1 MATPGTDPIEG
12 QYNKE
17 SAADVPTN
25 GHHVSNGM
33 GSGQQFQQPQQY
45 QQYPGYGQ
53 FIPFSNTQDPRG
65 GPHQAMISQ
74 VYQPTLGKIGNPGP
88 LGLIGFALT
97 TFVLGLYQCGAGLPN
112 SNPLGNVG
120 PDQAVFGVAV
130 FFGGMAQFVAGVMEF
145 VLGNTFGCTLHCSYG
160 AFWLAFAMFSVPT
173 LGIQAAY
180 NGDQRAF
187 SFAVGIFLI
196 IWCFLTIIFF
206 VAALKTNFTI
216 LMVLGLLALSFFFLS
231 IAQFVS
237 TEHTTAAVRLN
248 RAGGAFAVFCAMFAF
263 YAGAAGLMLKDTTF
277 VTFPLGEIP
286 YPSVKRE
293 RAAAAAKNGV

>member
-25 GHHVSNGM
+25 GHYVSNGM
-33 GSGQQFQQPQQY
+33 GSGQQFQPQQY

-53 FIPFSNTQDPRG
+53 FVPFSNTQDPRA

-293 RAAAAAKNGV
+293 RAAAAAKNV

>member
-1 MATPGTDPIEG
+1 MANAG
-12 QYNKE
+12 E
-17 SAADVPTN
+17 S
-25 GHHVSNGM
+25 
-33 GSGQQFQQPQQY
+33 
-45 QQYPGYGQ
+45 
-53 FIPFSNTQDPRG
+53 
-65 GPHQAMISQ
+65 
-74 VYQPTLGKIGNPGP
+74 
-88 LGLIGFALT
+88 
-97 TFVLGLYQCGAGLPN
+97 LPN
-112 SNPLGNVG
+112 SNPLGTVG

-237 TEHTTAAVRLN
+237 TEHFTAAVRLN

-293 RAAAAAKNGV
+293 KAARAQV

>member
-1 MATPGTDPIEG
+1 MSGPAVGADPAQG
-12 QYNKE
+12 YNKE
-17 SAADVPTN
+17 SEAPPPTN
-25 GHHVSNGM
+25 GHHAQNQGNPAGM
-33 GSGQQFQQPQQY
+33 S
-45 QQYPGYGQ
+45 QYPNYQ
-53 FIPFSNTQDPRG
+53 YIPFGNAQDPNFQGR
-65 GPHQAMISQ
+65 PHQAMVSQ

-112 SNPLGNVG
+112 SNPLGTVG

-160 AFWLAFAMFSVPT
+160 AFWLAFAMFLVPT

-216 LMVLGLLALSFFFLS
+216 LMVLGLLALAFFFLS

-237 TEHTTAAVRLN
+237 TEHLTAAIRLN

-293 RAAAAAKNGV
+293 KAARAQV

>member
-17 SAADVPTN
+17 TAADVPAPTN

-33 GSGQQFQQPQQY
+33 GSGQQFQQY

-53 FIPFSNTQDPRG
+53 YVPFSNTQNPQAG

-112 SNPLGNVG
+112 SNPLGTVG

-293 RAAAAAKNGV
+293 KAAAAAAKNV

>member
-1 MATPGTDPIEG
+1 MATPGTDPVEG

-17 SAADVPTN
+17 TAGNVPPTN
-25 GHHVSNGM
+25 GNTSNGM
-33 GSGQQFQQPQQY
+33 GTGQQFPQQF
-45 QQYPGYGQ
+45 QQYPGYQ
-53 FIPFSNTQDPRG
+53 FVPFSNTMDPRA
-65 GPHQAMISQ
+65 GPHQAMVSQ

-88 LGLIGFALT
+88 LGLLGFALT
-97 TFVLGLYQCGAGLPN
+97 TFCLGLYQCGAGLPG

-160 AFWLAFAMFSVPT
+160 AFWLAFAMFLVPT

-180 NGDQRAF
+180 QGDQRAF

-206 VAALKTNFTI
+206 IGALKTNITI
-216 LMVLGLLALSFFFLS
+216 LLVLGLLALSFFFLS
-231 IAQFVS
+231 VAQFVS
-237 TEHTTAAVRLN
+237 TEHHTAAIRLN
-248 RAGGAFAVFCAMFAF
+248 RAGGAFAVFCSMCAF
-263 YAGAAGLMLKDTTF
+263 YAGAAGIMLKDTTF

-286 YPSVKRE
+286 YPSVRRE
-293 RAAAAAKNGV
+293 RAAAKARANSA

>member
-33 GSGQQFQQPQQY
+33 GSGQQFQPQQY

-293 RAAAAAKNGV
+293 RAAAAAKNV